1 MDATILFPVLTV
13 VSIGFAVYALF
24 IHNPAQAHEAC
35 MPISVEPVYHGK
47 HSGGG
52 EICVA
57 YTAEI
62 SGYTNKSEMLDRINL
77 LKFEISRID
86 GFQLST
92 LVIGGDPKQLG
103 VTTAVIKGRI
113 SLQDGCNK
121 QASESVYVVGV
132 VTGQLENTVDFL
144 SLASV
149 SR

>member
-1 MDATILFPVLTV
+1 MDATILYPVLTV
-13 VSIGFAVYALF
+13 VALGLAVYGLF

-35 MPISVEPVYHGK
+35 MPVDPVYHGK
-47 HSGGG
+47 HMDG
-52 EICVA
+52 EICVS

-62 SGYTNKSEMLDRINL
+62 SGYSNKSEMLDRINL

-92 LVIGGDPKQLG
+92 LVVGADAKQVG

-132 VTGQLENTVDFL
+132 VTGQLENCVDFL
-144 SLASV
+144 SLAFV

>member
-35 MPISVEPVYHGK
+35 MPVDPVYHGK
-47 HSGGG
+47 HSEG

-62 SGYTNKSEMLDRINL
+62 SGYSNTSEMLDRINL

-92 LVIGGDPKQLG
+92 LVVGGDPKQLG

-132 VTGQLENTVDFL
+132 ITGQIENTVDFL